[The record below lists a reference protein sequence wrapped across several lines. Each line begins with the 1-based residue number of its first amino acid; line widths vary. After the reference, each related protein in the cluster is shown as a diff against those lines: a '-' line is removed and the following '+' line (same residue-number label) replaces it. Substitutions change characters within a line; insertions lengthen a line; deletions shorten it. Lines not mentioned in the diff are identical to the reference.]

1 MSTIQNLNVT
11 TSLTLSGSMTC
22 PGGALAPSCFGL
34 TGACPDYSTC
44 YMTMLGL
51 SINSSSPFDIPK
63 LQVGVG
69 ALDAGKS
76 VVNLG
81 LYPTYPVDRFTV
93 YAKTQCDITS
103 YNSPIGITAYSGSV
117 VIQSAGSSLVST
129 TVASTGSVLVSAVTG
144 VNIVASTGTV
154 SLNGGSA
161 SFSVVQSSTSI
172 VASSTNF
179 TATATDFKVFKAGGV
194 MPWFQTQSTTSLTCA
209 AGGPFA
215 TSASSSMLFSTDVI
229 LSAGTKLL
237 TTEPSGLIKM
247 AGLELCGTIIKTTG
261 TVLQLQDGTAT
272 KILDVHASITN
283 SEGSFGVT
291 FISATNGVNFQDSAL
306 HNSNGVV
313 GPLVCDDPQG
323 FAVNAPNGTVFAE
336 SFTSNTPGNSI
347 DINTNGPVSISRV
360 GLTTTINGNLVV
372 VGTIT
377 ASSVNSGSGSCC
389 TPSDAR
395 AKTNV
400 TEVSAADDLATILAM
415 PRRVAFQYTEAYRR
429 ADPSTDNH
437 VQQGFIAQELEKV
450 LPRTVRLSN
459 ETIDGVTYSD
469 FRRLALDKIVPHV
482 VGAVKQLYAE
492 QQELRD
498 EVKKLRQLVEMMMIK
513 A

>member
-1 MSTIQNLNVT
+1 
-11 TSLTLSGSMTC
+11 
-22 PGGALAPSCFGL
+22 
-34 TGACPDYSTC
+34 
-44 YMTMLGL
+44 
-51 SINSSSPFDIPK
+51 
-63 LQVGVG
+63 
-69 ALDAGKS
+69 
-76 VVNLG
+76 
-81 LYPTYPVDRFTV
+81 
-93 YAKTQCDITS
+93 
-103 YNSPIGITAYSGSV
+103 
-117 VIQSAGSSLVST
+117 
-129 TVASTGSVLVSAVTG
+129 
-144 VNIVASTGTV
+144 
-154 SLNGGSA
+154 
-161 SFSVVQSSTSI
+161 
-172 VASSTNF
+172 
-179 TATATDFKVFKAGGV
+179 
-194 MPWFQTQSTTSLTCA
+194 
-209 AGGPFA
+209 
-215 TSASSSMLFSTDVI
+215 
-229 LSAGTKLL
+229 
-237 TTEPSGLIKM
+237 
-247 AGLELCGTIIKTTG
+247 
-261 TVLQLQDGTAT
+261 
-272 KILDVHASITN
+272 
-283 SEGSFGVT
+283 
-291 FISATNGVNFQDSAL
+291 
-306 HNSNGVV
+306 
-313 GPLVCDDPQG
+313 VCDDPQG

-498 EVKKLRQLVEMMMIK
+498 EVNKLRQLVEMMMIK